1 LFPFIKKFKS
11 VEEILTSHTL
21 AALGDAFVNFVYSL
35 ALSKKKN
42 RPVGVRAKGSVLS
55 KSLKDSGLR
64 GLLPSRMDSHKQAD
78 AAEALIVY
86 AWMRQLISIDE
97 IVSIL
102 SEKEEAADAFT
113 ELLVEIKRRIDK
125 KGV

>member
-1 LFPFIKKFKS
+1 
-11 VEEILTSHTL
+11 LTSHTL